1 MLKQLEL
8 QPKQLMIEKEENGN
22 TLKHG
27 CDFAA
32 ISQNSTTTVWIGWKN
47 HPITFM
53 KMNELS
59 ILKYKST
66 IKNHVWLSDLNSV
79 QLTNALLNEKC
90 SLNILKT
97 FVSIPGNTV

>member
-32 ISQNSTTTVWIGWKN
+32 ISQNSTTTVWIG
-47 HPITFM
+47 
-53 KMNELS
+53 
-59 ILKYKST
+59 
-66 IKNHVWLSDLNSV
+66 
-79 QLTNALLNEKC
+79 
-90 SLNILKT
+90 
-97 FVSIPGNTV
+97 